1 MLRKVI
7 PALLIIASMIGGV
20 VTMPNIGVAHAQDTS
35 NSFTVSIEI
44 TGIVASIVPQ
54 SNNVY
59 LVTLQDGTAFLV
71 NSATTGNAT
80 VVPGQWII
88 AVAELNDA
96 TEQGPLTAKT
106 LDNYTPSGAAAPTA
120 TFIPTQLPTPTA
132 VVLPTRTTKGS
143 GPATQSA
150 ACAANEPDAQ
160 PVARWLAIAFGVP
173 YEEIMSWHCRGFGFG
188 EIARAYLLDEY
199 GTLTVDDIFNMRL
212 SGVGWGQIMH
222 DADVT
227 PSELA
232 PGQVIKAHDVNDDHG
247 HKKPAKPKKPKKV
260 KGNDGKNKGDMG
272 DMGGM
277 GEGGD

>member
-1 MLRKVI
+1 M
-7 PALLIIASMIGGV
+7 IIALMIGGA
-20 VTMPNIGVAHAQDTS
+20 VTVPFIGVVHAQDTS
-35 NSFTVSIEI
+35 NGFTVSIEI

-54 SNNVY
+54 SNNTY

-96 TEQGPLTAKT
+96 TEHGPLVAKT
-106 LDNYTPSGAAAPTA
+106 LDNYTPTNTTSPTA

-132 VVLPTRTTKGS
+132 VVLPTRAAPGS
-143 GPATQSA
+143 APATQSA
-150 ACAANEPDAQ
+150 TCAANEPDAQ
-160 PVARWLAIAFGVP
+160 PVARRLALAFGVT
-173 YEEIMSWHCRGFGFG
+173 YEEIMGWHCRGFGFG

-199 GTLTVDDIFNMRL
+199 GTLTLEDIFNLRL
-212 SGVGWGQIMH
+212 SGVGWGQIMNN
-222 DADVT
+222 ADVS

-232 PGQVIKAHDVNDDHG
+232 PGQVIKAHDVNDDRG
-247 HKKPAKPKKPKKV
+247 NRKPAKPKKPKKV
-260 KGNDGKNKGDMG
+260 KGNNNKGDMG

-277 GEGGD
+277 GDD